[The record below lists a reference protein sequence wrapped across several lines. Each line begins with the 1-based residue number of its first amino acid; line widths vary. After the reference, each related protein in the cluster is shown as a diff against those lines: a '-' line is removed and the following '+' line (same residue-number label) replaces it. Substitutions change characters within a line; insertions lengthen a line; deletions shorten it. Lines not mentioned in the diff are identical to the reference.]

1 MERTIAA
8 ALKVVIGCTL
18 VLMQATSAFAG
29 TRTFVDHNG
38 PVQIPE
44 VPQRIVALNDHV
56 LAMPLIELGAPLVGS
71 SGRVR
76 DDGSIYLRGVKD
88 LLGVDFDNSPIEF
101 VGTYGELDMEKIVAL
116 NPDLIVAFA
125 YHDAETVEQMRKVA
139 PTVVI
144 DTDQPVL
151 DFIHDLADAA
161 GVMAEYN
168 KRLSRYQARLAEA
181 RTIIPNAS
189 EIQVTVLQ
197 AWDGK
202 LSVSESYGSLGQ
214 VIEDIGF
221 RQPNIVQGIEGEAEF
236 SAEALTDFDGDFI
249 FDTYRISAGDVPDD
263 ARERMAGVLPGWCE
277 VLHACRNN
285 QYITLPRT
293 FVYSS
298 SFASLE
304 LNIQLLVTHIGGRDF
319 VPYEQ

>member
-1 MERTIAA
+1 MERTITA
-8 ALKVVIGCTL
+8 ALKVAIGCTL
-18 VLMQATSAFAG
+18 ALMQATSAFAG

-44 VPQRIVALNDHV
+44 APQRIVTLNDHV

-125 YHDAETVEQMRKVA
+125 YHDAATVEQMRKVA

-161 GVMAEYN
+161 GVMGEYN
-168 KRLSRYQARLAEA
+168 KRLARYQARLAEA
-181 RTIIPNAS
+181 KAIIPNAS

-202 LSVSESYGSLGQ
+202 LAVSESYGSLGQ
-214 VIEDIGF
+214 VIQDIGF
-221 RQPNIVQGIEGEAEF
+221 RQPDIVQGIEGEAEF

-304 LNIQLLVTHIGGRDF
+304 LNVQLLTTHIGGREF

>member
-1 MERTIAA
+1 MERTITS
-8 ALKVVIGCTL
+8 ALNIVIGCTL
-18 VLMQATSAFAG
+18 TLLLATAASAEM
-29 TRTFVDHNG
+29 RTFEDHNG

-44 VPQRIVALNDHV
+44 APQRIVALNDHV

-76 DDGSIYLRGVKD
+76 DDGSVYLRGVKD

-101 VGTYGELDMEKIVAL
+101 VGTYGEMDKEKIVSL

-125 YHDAETVEQMRKVA
+125 YHDAETVENMRKIA

-151 DFIHDLADAA
+151 DFIHDIADAA
-161 GVMAEYN
+161 GVMDEYN
-168 KRLSRYQARLAEA
+168 KRVARYQARLAEA
-181 RTIIPNAS
+181 KAIIPNAS
-189 EIQVTVLQ
+189 DIQVTVLQ

-214 VIEDIGF
+214 VIQDIGF
-221 RQPNIVQGIEGEAEF
+221 KQPEAVQSIDGEAEF

-249 FDTYRISAGDVPDD
+249 FDTYRISAGDLPQD
-263 ARERMAGVLPGWCE
+263 ALDRMAGVLPGWCE

-285 QYITLPRT
+285 QYIALPRT

-304 LNIQLLVTHIGGRDF
+304 LNVQLLATHIGGRDF

>member
-1 MERTIAA
+1 MERTVAA
-8 ALKVVIGCTL
+8 AMKVVFGCTL
-18 VLMQATSAFAG
+18 ALMLATSSFAG

-44 VPQRIVALNDHV
+44 TPQRIVALNDHV
-56 LAMPLIELGAPLVGS
+56 LAMPLIELGAPLIGS

-101 VGTYGELDMEKIVAL
+101 VGTYGELDMEKMVAL

-125 YHDAETVEQMRKVA
+125 YHDAETVEQMRKIA

-168 KRLSRYQARLAEA
+168 KRLVRYQARLAEA

-221 RQPNIVQGIEGEAEF
+221 RQPDIVQGIEGEAEF

-249 FDTYRISAGDVPDD
+249 FDTYRISAGDVPED

-304 LNIQLLVTHIGGRDF
+304 LNLQLLVTHIGGRDF